1 MAGSLSALG
10 IGSNAGLNSE
20 TIDGLKQADTSIM
33 VTPID
38 RKIETNK
45 SQQGDLS
52 TFTTYLAGVK
62 TQTSTLSDEL
72 TYLKR
77 SSSVSG
83 SSVTASVDSAVNVQ
97 DIDINVTQLA
107 KQSTFE
113 SASFSSLEDNI
124 FASTNTD
131 DRTFSFYVGD
141 TKKTV
146 NLGKEAVTYEDLITA
161 INDQYG
167 SDVTASTLK
176 ISDSEYKMIL
186 KADTTG
192 DGNQISFGTSNLTS
206 IRELNGSVDLTGL
219 TYNYTVGGDLTL
231 NGTTILSNGA
241 TVTDAND
248 FVTQINTALT
258 GAGLDSSFS
267 ASLDASNQLVLQ
279 SLDGTAISLSDAG
292 TTLTDM
298 GLSSELIAKNSTSFS
313 ITDSQLKINGV
324 DIVSGANKSYTSLQD
339 LVDDINSKTNETSS
353 GAGDGTGVYA
363 TLDASNNIELK
374 NVNGSTISLTG
385 DDWSKLG
392 FTTTSLSAIS
402 DGGVSG
408 TTEDVSATLA
418 STVGFNSLQNAQDAK
433 FTYNGV
439 EISRDQ
445 NKITDLVTGLTLN
458 LEETGSSTIKIKRDS
473 DSIVDAVDQFVSTYN
488 TMINKWNDLTD
499 YNKEKDTAG
508 SFQGVSEVV
517 RVKST
522 LNRLILGYDSTADIK
537 SLEEIGISLNESGL
551 LTFDSSKLETQI
563 SSDFDAV
570 EKLFRG
576 YTGSINGQETEI
588 EGSFAKLN
596 SSLDAMIG
604 DSGSLTLFDSNLT
617 RQKDNLE
624 KEREK
629 AVERIDTR
637 YEIMSAQF
645 AAYDSMIASM
655 NSGFQSLQM
664 QIDAMVAS
672 K

>member
-206 IRELNGSVDLTGL
+206 TRELNGSVDLTGL